1 MSTYYTDPHQNP
13 YWQNLNNDN
22 SRQDHAGRQRGT
34 FEDDPNWHPEPEYG
48 RRLGRTAAFF
58 GITAIFSTLF
68 LPIVL
73 PLALGSI
80 AVVLAILSKGREPSF
95 TKGARRAFATGILA
109 IVLNLS
115 ILAATCC
122 GLYIFFTDPSARSE
136 INRLSEQ
143 IYGASFDDMLQQIME
158 QYGISLQDGTME
170 IQEQPQEAVPVYP
183 ADSFA
188 LLSPAVGE
196 DSENV

>member
-13 YWQNLNNDN
+13 YWQNLNNDRD
-22 SRQDHAGRQRGT
+22 RQTQGDRRQGT
-34 FEDDPNWHPEPEYG
+34 FENDPNWHPEPEYG

-58 GITAIFSTLF
+58 GIAAIFSTLF

-80 AVVLAILSKGREPSF
+80 AIVLAILSKGKEPTF
-95 TKGARRAFATGILA
+95 TRGARRAFTTGIIA
-109 IVLNLS
+109 VALNLS
-115 ILAATCC
+115 ILVATCY
-122 GLYIFFTDPSARSE
+122 GLYIFFTNPSARSE

-143 IYGASFDDMLQQIME
+143 VYGASFDDMLQQIME
-158 QYGISLQDGTME
+158 QYGISLQDGTMQ
-170 IQEQPQEAVPVYP
+170 IQEQTDEPAPVYP

-188 LLSPAVGE
+188 LLSSAFDGGTE
-196 DSENV
+196 A

>member
-22 SRQDHAGRQRGT
+22 SRQDHKDRQRGT
-34 FEDDPNWHPEPEYG
+34 FENDPNWHPEPEYG

-80 AVVLAILSKGREPSF
+80 AVVLAILSKGKEPSF

-122 GLYIFFTDPSARSE
+122 GLYIFFTNPSARSE

-170 IQEQPQEAVPVYP
+170 IQAQPQETVPVYP

-188 LLSPAVGE
+188 LLSSAIGG
-196 DSENV
+196 DSETV